1 MDRSP
6 ANPARLVQEMTKGR
20 GKRHIAGKR
29 RTAHKHIEQDET
41 PAASSNITAHS
52 YNPETGQLTI
62 TYRGDRRYSY
72 DGVPPE
78 LADGLEK
85 ADSKGRYVH
94 AHIIDKFPAT
104 RIRLDD

>member
-1 MDRSP
+1 LERGP
-6 ANPARLVQEMTKGR
+6 VPGKLKGR
-20 GKRHIAGKR
+20 GDTFFFAGGGRGRVVALDIFHFSLSIPLRHI
-29 RTAHKHIEQDET
+29 
-41 PAASSNITAHS
+41 PHS

>member
-1 MDRSP
+1 MSRNRGTQFRPTTSTRIGSRKP
-6 ANPARLVQEMTKGR
+6 A
-20 GKRHIAGKR
+20 H
-29 RTAHKHIEQDET
+29 DDT

-62 TYRGDRRYSY
+62 TYRGDRRYAY

-94 AHIIDKFPAT
+94 VHIIDKFPAT